1 MIRGDLTA
9 NAAYAMAAVT
19 SLNGTVFQSRSTA
32 GGASTFVT
40 GTTAGAPQW
49 IRVVRSGNTLS
60 GYSSADGLTWAA
72 ISRSTITTGSTV
84 YVGLAVTSHDP
95 STVATATFTNV
106 AVTKGATTN

>member
-1 MIRGDLTA
+1 
-9 NAAYAMAAVT
+9 MAAVT

-32 GGASTFVT
+32 GGASTVVT